1 MTASTPILLLF
12 SYGSLQK
19 KDIQIANFGRELTGR
34 EDAVHGYRRHSTAVT
49 DPGIAAL
56 IGESHYATLERSS
69 SPEDTVTGMVFEIT
83 DEELGSRGKSIL
95 SRFEVIPFNSPVW
108 DLRCPIPMPPV
119 DGPSGRDLRLHR
131 RLGTC
136 TPRRSSHGQ

>member
-83 DEELGSRGKSIL
+83 DEELGS
-95 SRFEVIPFNSPVW
+95 PFNSPVW

-136 TPRRSSHGQ
+136 TPRRSSHVSN